1 MIRSIAAAVL
11 CVAALSAAADAQTLD
26 DAVVSQYALYKKSNI
41 AAKQCLSELDRMQIE
56 RNGRYDALM
65 HAKAQN
71 PDAPTIADQTDV
83 LAQIRDEDA
92 ALDQKRQACTP
103 LLDELVA
110 AARELRRDCK
120 AYSVSASTVSADT
133 GSEPAAG
140 TDLATT
146 ICRGPAKAPG
156 AGTPAN

>member
-1 MIRSIAAAVL
+1 MIRPIAAAVL
-11 CVAALSAAADAQTLD
+11 CVAALSTAADAQTLD

-41 AAKQCLSELDRMQIE
+41 AAKECLSELDRMQVE
-56 RNGRYDALM
+56 RNGRYDALV

-71 PDAPTIADQTDV
+71 PDAPTIRELSDV

-92 ALDQKRQACTP
+92 ALGQKREACAP

-110 AARELRRDCK
+110 AATELRRDCA
-120 AYSVSASTVSADT
+120 AYSVPANTVSANT
-133 GSEPAAG
+133 GSEPAPG

-146 ICRGPAKAPG
+146 ICRGPAKAAD
-156 AGTPAN
+156 AGKPAN